1 MGNSKFWRVSFH
13 KKKKMEGKKLS
24 KPLRSFTIALVEVVP
39 LLIFSQLDFC
49 FPACLLWSP
58 VIREASASLR
68 AVKVALESNAT
79 PCSAMIKGTQVRQP
93 QRHIQLASKKVSR
106 LPSHPSFPPAFL
118 SPDYSDTERRNVEY
132 IDQNKAKW
140 SGFEDVGGSL
150 FSPETFGQR
159 EFWDRGEGAG

>member
-1 MGNSKFWRVSFH
+1 
-13 KKKKMEGKKLS
+13 MEGKKLS

-118 SPDYSDTERRNVEY
+118 SPDYSDTERRTWSTL
-132 IDQNKAKW
+132 IRIKQSDQVLKMWGEVCSRQKLLDKGN
-140 SGFEDVGGSL
+140 SGIEVRALDKGTLKTLHKF
-150 FSPETFGQR
+150 FFGL
-159 EFWDRGEGAG
+159 